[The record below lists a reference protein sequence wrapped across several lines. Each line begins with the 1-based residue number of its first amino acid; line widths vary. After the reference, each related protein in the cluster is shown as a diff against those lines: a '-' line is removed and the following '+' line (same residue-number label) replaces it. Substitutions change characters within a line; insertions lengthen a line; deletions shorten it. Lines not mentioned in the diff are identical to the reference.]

1 MFWKTSEAQK
11 VVYSQNSNNNNLPTR
26 AIVRQQP
33 CLYNSN
39 GHLSKKWPSLY
50 NDQLFTMATS
60 LYNGYYTLQKPIV
73 WTMATYLLQPLF
85 YNGQTSIMALSLIWP
100 PLYNGFFP
108 LQFNLST
115 MATSLQPKRPP
126 KVSQMPGEELSDSLG
141 LEQPPIAL
149 FFNFMFILS
158 CSHEHISLF
167 KPL

>member
-60 LYNGYYTLQKPIV
+60 LYNG
-73 WTMATYLLQPLF
+73 
-85 YNGQTSIMALSLIWP
+85 
-100 PLYNGFFP
+100 
-108 LQFNLST
+108 
-115 MATSLQPKRPP
+115 
-126 KVSQMPGEELSDSLG
+126 
-141 LEQPPIAL
+141 
-149 FFNFMFILS
+149 
-158 CSHEHISLF
+158 
-167 KPL
+167 